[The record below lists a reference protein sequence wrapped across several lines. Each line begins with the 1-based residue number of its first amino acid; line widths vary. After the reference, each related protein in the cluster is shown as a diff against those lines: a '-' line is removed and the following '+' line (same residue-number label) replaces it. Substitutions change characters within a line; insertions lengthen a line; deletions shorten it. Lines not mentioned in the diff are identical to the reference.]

1 MINRLFISVFVLLII
16 ALSFFRESIFINI
29 NAHMWYLFYENDKTH
44 LSSYLKFLKSFS
56 YKEIYWFKLGLTI
69 FFSMIFLFFSCII
82 IFLIFKEKK
91 LIRWTIFSYLT
102 IILVAGMA
110 YLTGTLF
117 NSLEQGY
124 LISRFFMGMVQS
136 PFLLIFL
143 IPAFNLAVNSAEEK
157 TK

>member
-44 LSSYLKFLKSFS
+44 LASYLKFLKPFS
-56 YKEIYWFKLGLTI
+56 YKEIYWFKWGLTI
-69 FFSMIFLFFSCII
+69 FFSILFLFFSNII
-82 IFLIFKEKK
+82 VFLVFKEKK
-91 LIRWTIFSYLT
+91 FIHWTIFSYLVL
-102 IILVAGMA
+102 ILVAGMA
-110 YLTGTLF
+110 YLTGVLF